1 MILSDWQ
8 GAWTKV
14 SLDKLLFRHTNF
26 FYKMLIILFPLKTD
40 GEQGALQTERDH
52 SCVQPLP
59 DTFQV
64 CFSGKINLPY
74 FFNAMFIKI

>member
-1 MILSDWQ
+1 
-8 GAWTKV
+8 
-14 SLDKLLFRHTNF
+14 
-26 FYKMLIILFPLKTD
+26 MLIILFPLKTD

-64 CFSGKINLPY
+64 FYWVQDQRKYIYHTFLRHGDQQNL
-74 FFNAMFIKI
+74 FGHT